1 MIIGITGSSGS
12 GKTTFSRILAK
23 KLNYK
28 LINADEIVKKLYNKD
43 ENYYKEIVKAFG
55 KKILNENQEIIR
67 EKLAEI
73 IFNNEEER
81 IKINTLTF
89 KYVVQEIKKQ
99 VENNSIIDAPLLFE
113 SNLNTICDT
122 TIAIIADEKVKIE
135 RIVKRDNI
143 KEEKAKERLDAQPK
157 DEFYIKNA
165 DIVIYNNEDIMIE
178 KQVEELLFRLN
189 LKIM

>member
-12 GKTTFSRILAK
+12 GKTTFSSILAQ

-43 ENYYKEIVKAFG
+43 EEYYKEIVKTFG
-55 KKILNENQEIIR
+55 KDILNEQQEIIR

-73 IFNNEEER
+73 IFNNEAER
-81 IKINTLTF
+81 AKINVLTF
-89 KYVVQEIKKQ
+89 KYVVEEIKKQ

-113 SNLNTICDT
+113 SNLNTICDV
-122 TIAIIADEKVKIE
+122 TIAVIADERVKIE
-135 RIVKRDNI
+135 RIINRDNI
-143 KEEKAKERLDAQPK
+143 KEEKAKERLSAQPK

-165 DIVIYNNEDIMIE
+165 EYIIYNNEDSKIE
-178 KQVEELLFRLN
+178 ENIQDII
-189 LKIM
+189 LKIGE